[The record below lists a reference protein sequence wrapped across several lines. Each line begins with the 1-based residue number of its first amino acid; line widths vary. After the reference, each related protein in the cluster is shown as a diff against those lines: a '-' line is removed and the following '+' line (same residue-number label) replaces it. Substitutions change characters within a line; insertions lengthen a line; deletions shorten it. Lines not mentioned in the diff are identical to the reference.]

1 MIIATTN
8 RLEAIKYAACMA
20 RATSTAWGI
29 YRTSNRRLFVMPAS
43 GRRQPAL
50 EVCHP

>member
-8 RLEAIKYAACMA
+8 HLEAIKYAACMA
-20 RATSTAWGI
+20 RATSTAWGV

>member
-1 MIIATTN
+1 MIIATTSH
-8 RLEAIKYAACMA
+8 LEAIKYAACMA
-20 RATSTAWGI
+20 RATSKAWGI

-43 GRRQPAL
+43 SRRQPAL